1 MKKIKNTFAALL
13 ILAIFMIG
21 SIPALADIATSAS
34 APTMQ
39 SDIVLNDHDVAAF
52 KELVAQRAL
61 DISYDLNQDNILDSE
76 DVQILKN
83 KIDFF
88 DRYFQRN
95 SQLDSRDFN
104 VFAELVMMDSSS
116 LIGGSEFD
124 LNLDYQ
130 IDVLDIQLLII
141 FMQKYDL
148 NGRVIEYEEEIE
160 YEYEDEPSTS
170 VSASGSGSSVSAS
183 SISTSSRPI
192 SVRPVQ
198 YQGSYCKYNAE
209 YMYLAVDDVEGLF
222 RSGESVSSRTNT
234 FSLKD
239 YRPSYY
245 GTEPATEVV
254 RQNFYYKHP
263 KFDSEQTASVT
274 ISKFD
279 SEDKANKV
287 FDTVKAKHQSNVV
300 RSNDFGIGEESYCLE
315 IPYAS
320 KKDTSCNIRS
330 GNTIIGVRL
339 FYEDDNLAQR
349 IIERYYKELREICS
363 FKPTPITPTPII
375 IEPTPIIIEPMSSKY
390 EFAVTSETYPGSKID
405 SVQEGNLF
413 CADEFGSGWEWLE
426 FHEEGGWGVKGNVK
440 RNPSVSRAWVNIND
454 QNAECFS
461 TGKRYGMTW
470 DVTNSNGAT
479 CNSDKGLYGSEYN
492 PQDISGYNV
501 GYDIKCNAYQGDTPC
516 EYERPLLCVY
526 KGNKVTPIPSKLPD
540 LYVKDIKRTNSNW
553 IEVLVGKKG
562 GMDYQ
567 GYISV
572 QLTDEKG
579 NTYNAGFN
587 HKYFDTN
594 DGFAKVHFAN
604 VADSNAEQFKAYVD
618 SNNNVKESNENNN
631 HLYKKVEVWE
641 YVEDSPID
649 EEATPIENPD
659 SPPSVL
665 TQDFIA
671 LGQTFSLNNKNNIAY
686 FNPRNVGDRKVAI
699 ILNNVEEIGVIETT
713 AKEDVRVRL
722 QKEIRKHY
730 FIADDQSPAN
740 DVVLL
745 QSVIKNVESELNGNY
760 ETKLNSEIKKS
771 DLDYG
776 VTTFIYKGQAL
787 IIVGDNSPSE
797 NVVLAKRISK
807 YLKDQKNIDA
817 IQKVSSDVTND
828 DLRTELF
835 QKKITKQFAEFTI
848 VSSENQRASEV
859 DFKVAE
865 GSTKTIY
872 LGSNNPLRSIS
883 VRVRDIEKD
892 GRDYKVSLVVTRRLV
907 VQKTEYKVDE
917 ADVKALAKYITA
929 GKTKDTWDVNLD
941 GQVNV
946 ADVVKLTYWINN
958 LDPMLDKDEALTS
971 DDVGVFKKAVAM
983 DENRILDSELFDIN
997 GDDVVDAGDVNRLSR
1012 IVVDLDIVRETTEV
1026 EIRPSEE
1033 TLVHSIR
1040 ESFEDSDEVVSQVV
1054 DELVYQEISAE
1065 DELVVIE
1072 DSIDLNC
1079 EGCLE
1084 EAKCLSLGTRLI
1096 RDENALYCD
1105 LDNELKDQ
1113 KKDGLTCQ
1121 NNFEC
1126 ENNACLSGTCY
1137 NLAKELEEQ
1146 RGMMEKINS
1155 WFKKIFR

>member
-1 MKKIKNTFAALL
+1 
-13 ILAIFMIG
+13 
-21 SIPALADIATSAS
+21 D
-34 APTMQ
+34 
-39 SDIVLNDHDVAAF
+39 
-52 KELVAQRAL
+52 
-61 DISYDLNQDNILDSE
+61 
-76 DVQILKN
+76 
-83 KIDFF
+83 
-88 DRYFQRN
+88 
-95 SQLDSRDFN
+95 

-183 SISTSSRPI
+183 SISTSTRPI

-209 YMYLAVDDVEGLF
+209 DMYLAADDVEGLF

-279 SEDKANKV
+279 SEDKANKA

-363 FKPTPITPTPII
+363 FKPTPITPTPIT
-375 IEPTPIIIEPMSSKY
+375 IEPTPILIEPMPPMHSY

-492 PQDISGYNV
+492 PQDVSGYNV

-526 KGNKVTPIPSKLPD
+526 KGTKVIPPTPSRLPD
-540 LYVKDIKRTNSNW
+540 LYVKDIKRTNTNW

-631 HLYKKVEVWE
+631 HLYKKVEVWG

-699 ILNNVEEIGVIETT
+699 ILKDVEEIGIVEERISE
-713 AKEDVRVRL
+713 ESQDRRIRL
-722 QKEIRKHY
+722 QEKIRKHY
-730 FIADDQSPAN
+730 FIVDDQAPSN
-740 DVVLL
+740 DILL
-745 QSVIKNVESELNGNY
+745 LTNLVENVKSEFDEDY
-760 ETKLNSEIKKS
+760 ETKLNSEVKKT
-771 DLDYG
+771 DLDNG
-776 VTTFIYKGQAL
+776 VTTFIYKDQVL
-787 IIVGDNSPSE
+787 IIVGENSQSK
-797 NVVLAKRISK
+797 NVILAKKIAE
-807 YLKDQKNIDA
+807 YLKNKKNIEV
-817 IQKVSSDVTND
+817 IQKLSSEITNN
-828 DLRTELF
+828 DLRKELF
-835 QKKITKQFAEFTI
+835 QKKTTKQFAEFTI

-892 GRDYKVSLVVTRRLV
+892 GRDYKVSLVVTKRIV

-958 LDPMLDKDEALTS
+958 LDPMLDKDKALTS
-971 DDVGVFKKAVAM
+971 DDVGVFKKAVSM
-983 DENRILDSELFDIN
+983 DENSILDSELFDIN
-997 GDDVVDAGDVNRLSR
+997 GDGVVNAGDVSRLSR
-1012 IVVDLDIVRETTEV
+1012 IVVDLDIVREAIEV

-1040 ESFEDSDEVVSQVV
+1040 ETFEDSDEAVSQVV

-1146 RGMMEKINS
+1146 RGMMEKITN
-1155 WFKKIFR
+1155 WFKKIFK